1 MPHID
6 VKKINHRLFITKY
19 MEMKVGMTTVFRVID
34 SSRKVAIKLT
44 YKDRKDGD
52 VHSLV
57 FNGVGFPSTN
67 ILRSY
72 LERYK
77 LLLVKVNV
85 ESIFIDEERFL

>member
-1 MPHID
+1 MVNCNLWSVMSLLMPHID

-57 FNGVGFPSTN
+57 FNGV
-67 ILRSY
+67 
-72 LERYK
+72 
-77 LLLVKVNV
+77 VKN
-85 ESIFIDEERFL
+85 F